1 MLKGQFE
8 CQGSLVGWENRE
20 KKQLPMFYS
29 MSHPVSF
36 HPWWI
41 IEITFFT
48 FTTLTNPES
57 VVLLVTGGLV
67 EGVGG
72 RSVLLDVELVWD
84 VVSD

>member
-1 MLKGQFE
+1 
-8 CQGSLVGWENRE
+8 
-20 KKQLPMFYS
+20 MFYS

-48 FTTLTNPES
+48 FKTLTNPGS

-72 RSVLLDVELVWD
+72 RSVLLDVELVWV

>member
-1 MLKGQFE
+1 
-8 CQGSLVGWENRE
+8 
-20 KKQLPMFYS
+20 MFYS

-41 IEITFFT
+41 IEIIFFFT
-48 FTTLTNPES
+48 FTTLTNLGS

-72 RSVLLDVELVWD
+72 RSVLLDVELVWV

>member
-1 MLKGQFE
+1 M
-8 CQGSLVGWENRE
+8 
-20 KKQLPMFYS
+20 
-29 MSHPVSF
+29 SF

-41 IEITFFT
+41 IEITF

-67 EGVGG
+67 EGEGG
-72 RSVLLDVELVWD
+72 RSVLLDVELVWV

>member
-1 MLKGQFE
+1 
-8 CQGSLVGWENRE
+8 
-20 KKQLPMFYS
+20 MFYS

-41 IEITFFT
+41 IEIKF
-48 FTTLTNPES
+48 FTTLTMYYSLTNPGS
-57 VVLLVTGGLV
+57 VVLLVTGGFV

-72 RSVLLDVELVWD
+72 RSVLLDVELVWV